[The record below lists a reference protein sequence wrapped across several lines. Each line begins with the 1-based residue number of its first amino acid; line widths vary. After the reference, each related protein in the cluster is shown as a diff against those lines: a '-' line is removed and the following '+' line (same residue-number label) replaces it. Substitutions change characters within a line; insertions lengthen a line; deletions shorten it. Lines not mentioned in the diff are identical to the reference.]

1 VLRAETDGTPRT
13 GEAAS
18 AAATL
23 APVPGVVPMPEE
35 RRETYLVIRER
46 ESRQVVTVIETLS
59 PANKRSGGDGRR
71 EYLRKREEVLSSD
84 THLVELDLLRGGQR
98 LPMLKPLPTG
108 DYYAIVSRGYR
119 RPRAEVYAR
128 TLRDPLPVIP
138 VPLAK
143 GEPDVPLDLKS
154 VFDTVYDRARYGLSL
169 DYTQALVPPLS
180 EEDRKW
186 VGERLANASP

>member
-1 VLRAETDGTPRT
+1 
-13 GEAAS
+13 
-18 AAATL
+18 
-23 APVPGVVPMPEE
+23 
-35 RRETYLVIRER
+35 
-46 ESRQVVTVIETLS
+46 VVTVIETLS
-59 PANKRSGGDGRR
+59 PGNKRTGGDGRR
-71 EYLRKREEVLSSD
+71 EYLRKREEVLGSD

-98 LPMLKPLPTG
+98 LPMLVPLPAG

-119 RPRAEVYAR
+119 RPRAEVYAW

-154 VFDTVYDRARYGLSL
+154 AVDTVYDRARYDLSL

-186 VGERLANASP
+186 VEERLAKVSP